1 LNWANQRYG
10 LVFLGLGRELVA
22 VRWTDLHATDDHK
35 IYVLFAS
42 PEGFAVAPKVERS
55 NFVASSGQDWRV
67 SLDEY

>member
-1 LNWANQRYG
+1 M
-10 LVFLGLGRELVA
+10 
-22 VRWTDLHATDDHK
+22 RWTDLHATDDHK